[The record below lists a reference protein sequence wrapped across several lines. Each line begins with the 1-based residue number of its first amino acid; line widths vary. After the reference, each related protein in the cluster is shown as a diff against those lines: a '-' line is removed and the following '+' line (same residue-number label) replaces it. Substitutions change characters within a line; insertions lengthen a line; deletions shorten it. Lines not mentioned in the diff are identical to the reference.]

1 MLEIGCGTGYYGFY
15 YADKCQEYLGIDI
28 VPDHIALFKQKI
40 TTGDTSMA
48 RETWTIRSE
57 FLRVGVTFYPHC
69 STLAIT

>member
-40 TTGDTSMA
+40 TTGYKGLH
-48 RETWTIRSE
+48 R
-57 FLRVGVTFYPHC
+57 
-69 STLAIT
+69 